1 MRETQKQA
9 VRCSALIARRYV
21 ELAKVAGM
29 KDMAGKPRHPKDK
42 ARIRQAIE
50 RDIAYLQ
57 RELQQWEGVA

>member
-1 MRETQKQA
+1 
-9 VRCSALIARRYV
+9 
-21 ELAKVAGM
+21 M